1 MILASFFFLT
11 KAFSQISLPYYQNFD
26 GVAEISYTTDTD
38 TLNEINEWGFAAA
51 RDDSERLGGLLMIGS
66 TNGFQGSQSVNLSRN
81 TDHNNSQYVT
91 NSAVLTLDLSGYD
104 ANTTDIFLDFS
115 FTRGNLSYS
124 NSNNV
129 RIKGSPSENNIV
141 IYDWDANL
149 PNYLEWK
156 NVKRLNLSQ
165 ALRNAGQNF
174 SDSTQIRFV
183 ERSYSNTHAFY
194 FDEVTI
200 YERPINDVRVT
211 EIDLPSASGSLTSAE
226 ELSVSIINDGTSDLT
241 SVPLTI
247 KVEGPGV
254 TETISETAS
263 MSAISTSETY
273 TYTFSHLF
281 DLSEPGTYDVTA
293 YSSLAGDTSYFNDTI
308 FSVTYK
314 YSTYSAGLPYSEDFE
329 SNNGGFI
336 GYGNNSSWEYG
347 DLSDGSKGWVTN
359 ASGNYNNSEY
369 SYLLSPIFD
378 LSAETSDPYIGFD
391 IDFNTESCCDEFW
404 LEVSLDGGITFSK
417 VVSPQLQYTSN
428 ENYWN
433 GVGSLSFSEMLITG
447 TGGNSEVMLRIAFD
461 SDGSVINPGIEV
473 DNFTITSKP
482 ANDVSL
488 EAIGL
493 PQASTELSSTES
505 ISLDVVNLGTGGQSS
520 VPISIVFT
528 SPSGVQTYSENTPAI
543 SSGDTITYTFSQQ
556 FDFSEVGNYSVTAYT
571 SLATDTYNEL
581 DTIRNQRS
589 YHQGK
594 YEGDLPLFYSFNA
607 ENDTIIYDGTAF
619 FGTEDLI
626 GVSYLSEGINGQLRV
641 NSTYAED
648 GKSLILSR
656 SEYSN
661 QGTLNQLLISAD
673 LSSYS
678 ASSDKVLFDYN
689 VRTYYE
695 GTSSAGVYVR
705 GSESDPW
712 VLLHQWD
719 RNYSANSVWQKYQ
732 SLDISAVLVANSQ
745 DFSSTSQIKVQSIGN
760 SEYPYDYVSFDN
772 IRIYSEPVNELQLLN
787 IVVSEGPFY
796 SSSES
801 LQVEVINNGTATQ
814 TSIPISFNIE
824 GPNGSS
830 TFNEVLVGSLAE
842 GDTTLL
848 DIAESIDFSV
858 PGAYSITGA
867 LGLSGDEWLENDT
880 LTVTVGSYSK
890 YTGELPYYL
899 TLEGL
904 ADTTYAPGQYT
915 MDGLDG
921 ISFEGSTSKSRLS
934 ILDANY
940 YYGTGSQA
948 LKFDRRDYSYSSNE
962 MVLSL
967 DLSDLDD
974 TQDRLL
980 LDFQVYSYSA
990 DDYDVNKI
998 YVRGNTDDDWL
1009 VVYDWFDTTS
1019 YYSNKWISIRELP
1032 LFDTLQANG
1041 QTYSSETQIKFSEY
1055 GYGTSSVLFDNIKVY
1070 LQYDTDLAI
1079 VSSDLEGKSA
1089 GLSESQ
1095 QFKVDIF
1102 NNSVSDLTG
1111 YTINATIDGPS
1122 GLQNLSEVFDVTIPA
1137 QDTMSIQFSE
1147 PIDFGDF
1154 GDYSVSM
1161 SVSITEDGDP
1171 TNDELNLDLYRIS
1184 RYTGEFPYF
1193 EDFESAAEA
1202 TYGITPSTELTGFSF
1217 TTTDP
1222 NGIFRI
1228 VDSLTNSNKSKVGFL
1243 SRGYTDVLATNSLIF
1258 SADLSAYINR
1268 EMMLDYDLSQSWMSY
1283 RNSDNGIYVRGNENE
1298 SWVLLHDWNSNRPSH
1313 LTWSSFTGLNITEV
1327 LIENG
1332 QTISE
1337 TFQMKFQDFEVDSG
1351 NGYIID
1357 NLKLYPKLEQD
1368 AELLAMDIVQIEGA
1382 EGERVSLDIYNN
1394 GTEEIVSVPVT
1405 FVATNGSVSQDVT
1418 ELASINIG
1426 RGDTVTYVF
1435 DADLDFSTGGYY
1447 IIEAFVALPGDIY
1460 NDGDTTS
1467 ISLYKDFRF
1476 NEEIP
1481 ILVDFEQDSAN
1492 FRTYGSNSS
1501 WTYDSLEN
1509 GTKGWLTK
1517 VDGNAGYGNYERSYL
1532 QFPTLDLSSYNQ
1544 GIFFEF
1550 DLSVNLEESYDF
1562 AWLEMSLDGE
1572 TFDKIDSEELHY
1584 QAGST
1589 SWNGNQDI
1597 QVRSLYIPESFGN
1610 SQVIF
1615 RLALSTDGSVNREG
1629 LQFDNFVVR
1638 GPLDRDLAFLMLEGE
1653 SMTPDFGE
1661 AEYLS
1666 IKLVNEGTQMI
1677 ESADLVLNIVNP
1689 AGDTIQLEETSTI
1702 NLGSYDTLSY
1712 QFASSLD
1719 LSDVGDYYVWGYVST
1734 TGEQNSQND
1743 SISSWLYHQNSID
1756 ELPFVLDLN
1765 GVYITRQRVST
1776 ALIEGLDGFSFE
1788 SGASGEL
1795 TISNYN
1801 SEHKHSLYLY
1811 NRSSLDNVSKAFLTM
1826 DLSTMSTSSNV
1837 LMMDLQYLNSDPD
1850 EINGLYVRGSHD
1862 QEWILAVSSE
1872 SLSSFTWS
1880 DLRVNLTALLKQHNQ
1895 EYSATTQIMV
1905 FNSGRWNQTYID
1917 NFSIYERSSHDLEL
1931 ISVSIPESGFV
1942 IQSNES
1948 IQAVVR
1954 NNGITTVNSVPLRLR
1969 ILGPSGVNQSESS
1982 SNVTLA
1988 TDEIDT
1994 FSINSTNTF
2003 VEEGTYQITVST
2015 ELTADTVSENN
2026 SLLAYVAHQSIY
2038 SGSLPY
2044 YENFTS
2050 LTDSVY
2056 DHSRGKLGA
2065 IGGLSFNAVPNV
2077 GRLTVDE
2084 DSHSIRMWR
2093 SDYTNSSSTNNL
2105 LLSMDLS
2112 AYSTSDP
2119 IQLDFKFKGYDYYDI
2134 SRYVEVRGDTSQAWL
2149 RLYDWVENASSSNFI
2164 EAKYLA
2170 IADTLAAHGQQFGTM
2185 TQVRFTQ
2192 GADCSGCFFEL
2203 SSIEVYEAPEVDLA
2217 IEVLEPIAASIH
2229 HENSQIKIVLMNEGQ
2244 NTISSLPLYA
2254 TAFAEDGSSQTIDFN
2269 ATLDLAPLTTDTV
2282 VFDSFFDL
2290 PNPGNYTVKVYFDL
2304 ANDERH
2310 YNDTLSRT
2318 MIVRSTYSS
2327 ELPMMLTFD
2336 DHVSQVGSKESYQFA
2351 DFVGL
2356 SYELSGKID
2365 LSVES
2370 PSSGDGKVLKLKQ
2383 TSDSDRSATADL
2395 VFTLDLSEYDTL
2407 TDVIKLR
2414 FDALE
2419 RNDYPSVSLWIRSN
2433 ESLDWIRYSYIYSG
2447 SYMIDIQSELK
2458 RMKQQYSDQ
2467 VQIRLF
2473 FEGGGYSNAS
2483 ISFDNIYLFNTADN
2497 LAPQTLAF
2505 VEDPLPLYEDTDS
2518 IQYVGRV
2525 IGEDIDEYFTL
2536 KYNIYY
2542 NVYEDSQNN
2551 SSFYMRSDSLFM
2563 YQNRSYEADS
2573 VLNIN
2578 IRVID
2583 TEGAYLDQPFE
2594 FTLIDLNDSL
2604 SGLGLSKYWVNEN
2617 NTDTVVVAVLQ
2628 PVDEDLNDI
2637 YAYEFIDDEL
2647 GLDNEMFI
2655 VENDELMI
2663 IHPNYETEKHFFDLH
2678 LRVTEASGDTASL
2691 ATTIEIYDV
2700 NEPPISMDII
2710 LEEIDEDVEYGSL
2723 VATFSATDEDPG
2735 DDTFIYRF
2743 ERDSFYVVDNQLFTG
2758 VYFDI
2763 DEELHLPLSVI
2774 AEDEW
2779 GARSEFDFEV
2789 IIIDL
2794 VELGIEDEN
2803 IVVYPNPTMNELHVE
2818 NKRITKLE
2826 AFDLT
2831 GVKMIETVKDRVINT
2846 RNWNSGVYIL
2856 RIWVGEE
2863 SKDVKIIKK

>member
-1 MILASFFFLT
+1 MRMSMPNLRYSMILASFLLLT
-11 KAFSQISLPYYQNFD
+11 KVFSQTSLPYF
-26 GVAEISYTTDTD
+26 
-38 TLNEINEWGFAAA
+38 
-51 RDDSERLGGLLMIGS
+51 
-66 TNGFQGSQSVNLSRN
+66 
-81 TDHNNSQYVT
+81 
-91 NSAVLTLDLSGYD
+91 
-104 ANTTDIFLDFS
+104 
-115 FTRGNLSYS
+115 
-124 NSNNV
+124 
-129 RIKGSPSENNIV
+129 
-141 IYDWDANL
+141 
-149 PNYLEWK
+149 
-156 NVKRLNLSQ
+156 
-165 ALRNAGQNF
+165 
-174 SDSTQIRFV
+174 
-183 ERSYSNTHAFY
+183 
-194 FDEVTI
+194 
-200 YERPINDVRVT
+200 
-211 EIDLPSASGSLTSAE
+211 
-226 ELSVSIINDGTSDLT
+226 
-241 SVPLTI
+241 
-247 KVEGPGV
+247 
-254 TETISETAS
+254 
-263 MSAISTSETY
+263 
-273 TYTFSHLF
+273 
-281 DLSEPGTYDVTA
+281 
-293 YSSLAGDTSYFNDTI
+293 
-308 FSVTYK
+308 
-314 YSTYSAGLPYSEDFE
+314 EDFE
-329 SNNGGFI
+329 TDDGGWSTS
-336 GYGNNSSWEYG
+336 GTNSSWAYG
-347 DLSDGSKGWVTN
+347 TTTSVKKGWATN
-359 ASGNYNNSEY
+359 LSGNYNNDEL
-369 SYLLSPIFD
+369 SYLVSPTFD
-378 LSAETSDPYIGFD
+378 FSSLVENPKVSFSLEYILERYYDYSWF
-391 IDFNTESCCDEFW
+391 
-404 LEVSLDGGITFSK
+404 EVSTDGGTTFSK
-417 VVSPQLQYTSN
+417 VIASELDYIDNNRWNNIGVVEDISLTLDTLAGKSN
-428 ENYWN
+428 
-433 GVGSLSFSEMLITG
+433 VVFRFVL
-447 TGGNSEVMLRIAFD
+447 D
-461 SDGSVINPGIEV
+461 SDGSASRSGIVLDYFELFGSINNDIQLLGDNLPAFTANSDEKSISVDLKNNGTSSVSSVPLNLTIIEPDGSTSLIDETANITIGPGETVTYSYVQGFEFIQIGIYEVILSANYADDHLSNNFYSADIKRLSNYEEGIPIEFSFDSAPLAIYGADADSIPGLLGFSFVPLVNNGEISIYEGTDSHENTPSVFLSRSFSGYCTNELIFTFDASANSVTSDDILIDFSFSPYSAYYDSRNTIYVRGDETQDWVVLYKWFENMPIYGTWVDVKQLNISKILSDAGQEYSTQTQIKISEYGYSTSAYLAV
-473 DNFTITSKP
+473 DNVKIYERP
-482 ANDVSL
+482 ENDIAV
-488 EAIGL
+488 IDI
-493 PQASTELSSTES
+493 ES
-505 ISLDVVNLGTGGQSS
+505 ISSSPNLSVAEDVVVKVANTGSSDQTSIPVTVLIEGPEGVQSS
-520 VPISIVFT
+520 SQNILSL
-528 SPSGVQTYSENTPAI
+528 SAS
-543 SSGDTITYTFSQQ
+543 DTTDVTFSNE
-556 FDFSEVGNYSVTAYT
+556 FDLSVVGDYEIKAYSGLVTDSYVFN
-571 SLATDTYNEL
+571 DTVQNVKVF
-581 DTIRNQRS
+581 
-589 YHQGK
+589 HQNTFT
-594 YEGDLPLFYSFNA
+594 GDLPLYFDFDNS
-607 ENDTIIYDGTAF
+607 D
-619 FGTEDLI
+619 DLI
-626 GVSYLSEGINGQLRV
+626 VNEGTGNIETLDGLSYIANTNNGQVRI
-641 NSTYAED
+641 NSSRARD
-648 GKSLILSR
+648 GKSLILTR
-656 SEYSN
+656 ARN
-661 QGTLNQLLISAD
+661 NNGTGTINYLYLTAD
-673 LSSYS
+673 LSNYN
-678 ASSDKVLFDYN
+678 AATDIIYLDFDYLEYWESN
-689 VRTYYE
+689 I
-695 GTSSAGVYVR
+695 GSDGVWVR
-705 GSESDPW
+705 GSEADPW
-712 VLLHQWD
+712 LLLYKWD
-719 RNYSANSVWQKYQ
+719 VSSSNNTWVEKYN
-732 SLDISAVLVANSQ
+732 LDISEVLQTNGQ
-745 DFSSTSQIKVQSIGN
+745 EFSSTTQVRIGTYGFSN
-760 SEYPYDYVSFDN
+760 YNYAYLTLDN
-772 IRIYSEPVNELQLLN
+772 IKLYAKPVNELELLD
-787 IVVSEGPFY
+787 IQTVSHGPFY
-796 SSSES
+796 SASEN
-801 LQVEVINNGTATQ
+801 LKVQVINHGSATQ
-814 TSIPISFNIE
+814 TSIPISLNIE
-824 GPNGSS
+824 GPNGSF

-848 DIAESIDFSV
+848 DIAESIDLSV

-880 LTVTVGSYSK
+880 LTVNVGSYSK

-915 MDGLDG
+915 MDGLEG

-1055 GYGTSSVLFDNIKVY
+1055 GYGTSSVLIDNIKVY

-1079 VSSDLEGKSA
+1079 VSSDLVGKSA

-1102 NNSVSDLTG
+1102 NNSVSDLTE

-1161 SVSITEDGDP
+1161 SVSIAEDGDP

-1228 VDSLTNSNKSKVGFL
+1228 VDSLTNTNKSKVGFL

-1283 RNSDNGIYVRGNENE
+1283 RNSDNGIYVRANENE

-1368 AELLAMDIVQIEGA
+1368 AELLTMDIVQIEEA

-1467 ISLYKDFRF
+1467 ISLYRDFRF

-1517 VDGNAGYGNYERSYL
+1517 VDGNAGYRNYERSYL

-1597 QVRSLYIPESFGN
+1597 QVRSLYIPESLGN

-1702 NLGSYDTLSY
+1702 NLGSFDTLSY

-1756 ELPFVLDLN
+1756 ELPFVLDLD

-1795 TISNYN
+1795 AISNYN

-1942 IQSNES
+1942 IQPNES

-1994 FSINSTNTF
+1994 FSINSTNAF

-2290 PNPGNYTVKVYFDL
+2290 PNPGNYTVKVCFDL

-2351 DFVGL
+2351 DFAGL

-2383 TSDSDRSATADL
+2383 TSDSDRSVTADL

-2447 SYMIDIQSELK
+2447 SYMIDIHSELK

-2497 LAPQTLAF
+2497 LAPQTLTF

-2573 VLNIN
+2573 VLNVN

-2604 SGLGLSKYWVNEN
+2604 SGLELSKYWVNEN

-2637 YAYEFIDDEL
+2637 YTYEFIGDEL
-2647 GLDNEMFI
+2647 GIDNEMFI

-2663 IHPNYETEKHFFDLH
+2663 IHPNYETEKHFYDLH

-2723 VATFSATDEDPG
+2723 VATFSAADEDPG

-2743 ERDSFYVVDNQLFTG
+2743 ERDSFYIVDNQLFTG

-2831 GVKMIETVKDRVINT
+2831 GVKMIETIKDRVINT